1 MTLRLGYESA
11 AEFCRLKHPSAGKQ
25 CVWLVVVPSLSICST
40 VWLQWFVSCKEYVV
54 VTYVVVTSFRRSSV
68 RGLIAGGLDPES
80 EGEGI

>member
-54 VTYVVVTSFRRSSV
+54 KVTSFRRSSV

-80 EGEGI
+80 EGEVI